1 MSSMGRRPWDSHSP
15 SWWDE
20 MMASGTVSAAALNPH
35 GPSPASLKVTPSLR
49 TNHDPIRMPLCIPH
63 SRLCLKI

>member
-35 GPSPASLKVTPSLR
+35 SPSPASCKGHTKSE
-49 TNHDPIRMPLCIPH
+49 DK
-63 SRLCLKI
+63 S